1 MTNTNSFT
9 LVFIQN
15 ARRQETAIANAK
27 RLPDF
32 VLDETYEPIQ
42 VEEAMFVV
50 RGRQLGSLKHRDV
63 FSSCPENE
71 MTAFLGEMARSA
83 SQPI

>member
-15 ARRQETAIANAK
+15 ARRQETALAKAK

-32 VLDETYEPIQ
+32 VLDETHEPIQ
-42 VEEAMFVV
+42 VEEAMFIV
-50 RGRQLGSLKHRDV
+50 RGRKTGSLKHRDV

-83 SQPI
+83 SQSI

>member
-15 ARRQETAIANAK
+15 ARRQDIALAKAK

-32 VLDETYEPIQ
+32 VLDETHEPIQ
-42 VEEAMFVV
+42 VEEAMFIV
-50 RGRQLGSLKHRDV
+50 RGRKTGSLKHRDV

-83 SQPI
+83 SQSI